1 MSVNY
6 PTKIFLAMKSGNV
19 CAFKDCHKA
28 LTSDGVKSNPA
39 IIGEAAHIYGESP
52 GTKTKPASA
61 RYRQDMTDEQRNHYN
76 NLIYLCPSC
85 HTKIDK
91 QEADYSAELLLSLK
105 NEHEAWVSEQ
115 LDQSMSEVT
124 FAELEVAAKALA
136 SGKHSSNGDGFD
148 VIPPEEKINKNGL
161 SDTVRS
167 DIAMG
172 LSKSHEV
179 ERFLANMATNVD
191 EDFPERLKGG
201 FRNKYLELKET
212 LSGDELFM
220 TMLEFAQAGQKGF
233 RQQAAGLAILSH
245 LFHLC
250 EVFEK

>member
-1 MSVNY
+1 MSASY
-6 PTKIFLAMKSGNV
+6 PTKVFLAMKSGNI
-19 CAFKDCHKA
+19 CAFNDCHKP
-28 LTSDGVKSNPA
+28 LTSDGINSNPA
-39 IIGEAAHIYGESP
+39 VIGEAAHIYGENP

-61 RYRQDMTDEQRNHYN
+61 RYRRDMTNDERNHYN

-85 HTKIDK
+85 HTKIDR
-91 QEADYSAELLLSLK
+91 QEEDYPAKLLLSLK
-105 NEHEAWVSEQ
+105 ETHESWIAEQ
-115 LDQSMSEVT
+115 LDQAMSEVS

-136 SGKHSSNGDGFD
+136 SGNHSSNNDGFK

-161 SDTVRS
+161 SSSIRS

-172 LSKSHEV
+172 LSKSYEV
-179 ERFLANMATNVD
+179 ERFLTSMAINID
-191 EDFPERLKGG
+191 EEFPERLKIG
-201 FRNKYLELKET
+201 FREKYLKLKGS
-212 LSGDELFM
+212 LFGDELFVSL
-220 TMLEFAQAGQKGF
+220 LEFSQAGQKGF

>member
-1 MSVNY
+1 MSASY
-6 PTKIFLAMKSGNV
+6 PTKVFLAMKSGNV

-28 LTSDGVKSNPA
+28 LTSDGEKSNPA
-39 IIGEAAHIYGESP
+39 VIGEAAHIYGESP
-52 GTKTKPASA
+52 GTETKPASA
-61 RYRQDMTDEQRNHYN
+61 RYRADMTDEQRNHYN
-76 NLIYLCPSC
+76 NLIYLCPTC

-91 QEADYSAELLLSLK
+91 QEQDHPAELLFTLK
-105 NEHEAWVSEQ
+105 AEHESWVAEQ
-115 LDQSMSEVT
+115 LDQGMSEVS
-124 FAELEVAAKALA
+124 FAELEIAAKALA
-136 SGKHSSNGDGFD
+136 SGKHSSNSDNFE

-161 SDTVRS
+161 SNAVRS

-191 EDFPERLKGG
+191 EEFPERLKSG
-201 FRNKYLELKET
+201 FKEKYLELKKT
-212 LSGDELFM
+212 LYGDELFAS
-220 TMLEFAQAGQKGF
+220 MLEFAQSGQRGF
-233 RQQAAGLAILSH
+233 KQQAAGLAILSH

>member
-19 CAFKDCHKA
+19 CAFKGCHKA

-85 HTKIDK
+85 HIKIDK

>member
-1 MSVNY
+1 MSASY
-6 PTKIFLAMKSGNV
+6 PTKVFLAMKSGNV

-28 LTSDGVKSNPA
+28 LTSDGENSNPA
-39 IIGEAAHIYGESP
+39 LIGEAAHIYGESP
-52 GTKTKPASA
+52 GTNTKPASA
-61 RYRQDMTDEQRNHYN
+61 RYRADMTDEQRNHYD
-76 NLIYLCPSC
+76 NLIYLCPYC
-85 HTKIDK
+85 HTRIDK
-91 QEADYSAELLLSLK
+91 QEKDHPAESLFALK
-105 NEHEAWVSEQ
+105 EEHESWVAEQ
-115 LDQSMSEVT
+115 LDQGMSEIS
-124 FAELEVAAKALA
+124 FAELEIAAKALA
-136 SGKHSSNGDGFD
+136 SGKHSSNGDSFD

-191 EDFPERLKGG
+191 EEFPERLKSG
-201 FRNKYLELKET
+201 FREQYLELKQT
-212 LSGDELFM
+212 LSGDELFAS
-220 TMLEFAQAGQKGF
+220 MLEFSQAGQKSF

>member
-1 MSVNY
+1 MSASY
-6 PTKIFLAMKSGNV
+6 PTKVYLAMKSGNV
-19 CAFKDCHKA
+19 CALKDCHRG
-28 LTSDGVKSNPA
+28 LTSDSVKSNPA
-39 IIGEAAHIYGESP
+39 VIGEAAHIYGESP

-61 RYRQDMTDEQRNHYN
+61 RYRSDMTDEERNHYD

-91 QEADYSAELLLSLK
+91 QEQDYSADFLFSLK
-105 NEHEAWVSEQ
+105 EEHESWVAEQ
-115 LDQSMSEVT
+115 LDQGMSEVS

-136 SGKHSSNGDGFD
+136 SGQHSSNGDGFE

-161 SDTVRS
+161 SNTVRS

-191 EDFPERLKGG
+191 EEFPERLKSG
-201 FRNKYLELKET
+201 FRTKYLKLKET
-212 LSGDELFM
+212 LSGDDLFM
-220 TMLEFAQAGQKGF
+220 SMLEFAQAGQKGF
-233 RQQAAGLAILSH
+233 KQQAAGLAILSH

>member
-1 MSVNY
+1 MSASY

-19 CAFKDCHKA
+19 CAFKDCRKA
-28 LTSDGVKSNPA
+28 LTSEGVKSNPSV
-39 IIGEAAHIYGESP
+39 IGEAAHIYGESP

-91 QEADYSAELLLSLK
+91 QEADYSAELLFSLK
-105 NEHEAWVSEQ
+105 KEHESWVAEQ
-115 LDQSMSEVT
+115 LDQGMSEVS
-124 FAELEVAAKALA
+124 FAELEIAAKALA

-148 VIPPEEKINKNGL
+148 VITPEEKINKNGL
-161 SDTVRS
+161 SDIVRS

-191 EDFPERLKGG
+191 ENFPERLKSG
-201 FRNKYLELKET
+201 FRNKYLELKKT

>member
-1 MSVNY
+1 MSATY
-6 PTKIFLAMKSGNV
+6 PTKVILAMKSGNV

-28 LTSDGVKSNPA
+28 LSADGKNSNPA
-39 IIGEAAHIYGESP
+39 VIGEAAHIYGESP

-61 RYRQDMTDEQRNHYN
+61 RYRSDMTDEQRNHYD
-76 NLIYLCPSC
+76 NLIYLCPTC
-85 HTKIDK
+85 HTTIDK
-91 QEADYSAELLLSLK
+91 QEKDYPAEFLFSLK
-105 NEHEAWVSEQ
+105 KEHESWVAEQ
-115 LDQSMSEVT
+115 LDQCMSEIS
-124 FAELEVAAKALA
+124 FAELEVAANALA
-136 SGKHSSNGDGFD
+136 SGKHSSSNDSFE
-148 VIPPEEKINKNGL
+148 VIPPEEKIHKNGL
-161 SDTVRS
+161 SDAVRS

-191 EDFPERLKGG
+191 GEFPDRLKNG
-201 FRNKYLELKET
+201 FKKKYLELKQS
-212 LSGDELFM
+212 LSGDELFAS
-220 TMLEFAQAGQKGF
+220 MLEFAQAGKKGF

>member
-1 MSVNY
+1 VIWGAY
-6 PTKIFLAMKSGNV
+6 PRNSSKS
-19 CAFKDCHKA
+19 
-28 LTSDGVKSNPA
+28 L
-39 IIGEAAHIYGESP
+39 
-52 GTKTKPASA
+52 
-61 RYRQDMTDEQRNHYN
+61 
-76 NLIYLCPSC
+76 YLCPFC

-91 QEADYSAELLLSLK
+91 QEADYSAEFLFSIK
-105 NEHEAWVSEQ
+105 KEHESWVAEQ
-115 LDQSMSEVT
+115 LDQGMSEVS
-124 FAELEVAAKALA
+124 FAELEIAAKALA

-148 VIPPEEKINKNGL
+148 VITPEEKINKNGL
-161 SDTVRS
+161 SDIVRS

-191 EDFPERLKGG
+191 EEFPERLKSG
-201 FRNKYLELKET
+201 FKTKYIELKET

-233 RQQAAGLAILSH
+233 RQQAAGLAILCH

>member
-1 MSVNY
+1 MSATY
-6 PTKIFLAMKSGNV
+6 PTKVFLAMKSGNI
-19 CAFKDCHKA
+19 CAFKDCRRA
-28 LTSDGVKSNPA
+28 LTADGANANPA
-39 IIGEAAHIYGESP
+39 VIGEAAHIYGESP

-61 RYRQDMTDEQRNHYN
+61 RYRADMTDVQRNHYD
-76 NLIYLCPSC
+76 NLIYLCPTC

-91 QEADYSAELLLSLK
+91 QEKDYPADLLFTLK
-105 NEHEAWVSEQ
+105 SEHESWVAEQ
-115 LDQSMSEVT
+115 LDQGMSEVS

-136 SGKHSSNGDGFD
+136 SGKHSSNGDSFK

-161 SDTVRS
+161 SDAVRS

-191 EDFPERLKGG
+191 EEFPERLKSG
-201 FRNKYLELKET
+201 FKEKYMELKET
-212 LSGDELFM
+212 LSGDELFA

>member
-1 MSVNY
+1 MSATY
-6 PTKIFLAMKSGNV
+6 PTKIVLAMKSGNI
-19 CAFKDCHKA
+19 CAFKDCRKA
-28 LTSDGVKSNPA
+28 LTADGLNSNSA
-39 IIGEAAHIYGESP
+39 VIGEAAHIYGESP

-61 RYRQDMTDEQRNHYN
+61 RYRADMTDAERNHYD
-76 NLIYLCPSC
+76 NLIYLCPTC

-91 QEADYSAELLLSLK
+91 QEKDYLAYDLFALK
-105 NEHEAWVSEQ
+105 AEHESWVAEQ
-115 LDQSMSEVT
+115 LDQGMSEVS
-124 FAELEVAAKALA
+124 FAELEIASKALA
-136 SGKHSSNGDGFD
+136 SGKHSSNGDSFE

-191 EDFPERLKGG
+191 EEFPERLKSG
-201 FRNKYLELKET
+201 FREKYLELKTT
-212 LSGDELFM
+212 LSGDELFAS
-220 TMLEFAQAGQKGF
+220 MLEFAQAGQKGF

>member
-1 MSVNY
+1 MSATY
-6 PTKIFLAMKSGNV
+6 PTKVFLAMKSGNI
-19 CAFKDCHKA
+19 CAFKDCRKA
-28 LTSDGVKSNPA
+28 LTADGINANPSV
-39 IIGEAAHIYGESP
+39 IGEAAHIYGESP

-61 RYRQDMTDEQRNHYN
+61 RYRADMTDTQRNHYN
-76 NLIYLCPSC
+76 NLIYLCPTC

-91 QEADYSAELLLSLK
+91 QEKDYPADHLFALK
-105 NEHEAWVSEQ
+105 AEHESWVAEQ
-115 LDQSMSEVT
+115 LDQGMSEVS
-124 FAELEVAAKALA
+124 FAELEIASKALA
-136 SGKHSSNGDGFD
+136 SGKHSSNGDSFE

-161 SDTVRS
+161 SDAVRS

-172 LSKSHEV
+172 LSKSYEV

-191 EDFPERLKGG
+191 DEFPERLKSG
-201 FRNKYLELKET
+201 FKEKYLELKAT
-212 LSGDELFM
+212 LSGDELFAS
-220 TMLEFAQAGQKGF
+220 MLEFAQAGQKGF

>member
-1 MSVNY
+1 MSASY
-6 PTKIFLAMKSGNV
+6 PTKVFLALKSGNV
-19 CAFKDCHKA
+19 CAFKNCHKA
-28 LTSDGVKSNPA
+28 LTSDGKHSNPA
-39 IIGEAAHIYGESP
+39 VIGEAAHIYGESP

-61 RYRQDMTDEQRNHYN
+61 RFRADMTDEQRNHYD
-76 NLIYLCPSC
+76 NLIYLCPTC

-91 QEADYSAELLLSLK
+91 QEKDYPAELLFSLK
-105 NEHEAWVSEQ
+105 SEHEIWVVEQ
-115 LDQSMSEVT
+115 LDQGMSDVS
-124 FAELEVAAKALA
+124 FSELEIAAKALA
-136 SGKHSSNGDGFD
+136 SGKHSSNGDSFD

-161 SDTVRS
+161 SDAVRS
-167 DIAMG
+167 DLAMG

-191 EDFPERLKGG
+191 AEFPGRLKNG
-201 FRNKYLELKET
+201 FKEKYLEQKKI
-212 LSGDELFM
+212 LSGDDLFVS
-220 TMLEFAQAGQKGF
+220 MLEFAQAGQKGF

>member
-1 MSVNY
+1 MSASY
-6 PTKIFLAMKSGNV
+6 PTKIYLAMKSGDI
-19 CAFKDCHKA
+19 CALKDCHKK
-28 LTSDGVKSNPA
+28 LTSDGTNSEPA
-39 IIGEAAHIYGESP
+39 VIGEAAHIYGESP

-91 QEADYSAELLLSLK
+91 QEADYSAELLFSLK
-105 NEHEAWVSEQ
+105 KEHESWVVEQ
-115 LDQSMSEVT
+115 LDQGMSEVS
-124 FAELEVAAKALA
+124 FAELEIAAKALA

-161 SDTVRS
+161 SDIVRS

-172 LSKSHEV
+172 LSKSHEA

-191 EDFPERLKGG
+191 EDFPERLKSG
-201 FRNKYLELKET
+201 FRNKYLELKDT

-220 TMLEFAQAGQKGF
+220 TMLDFAQAGQKGF
-233 RQQAAGLAILSH
+233 RQQAASLAILCH

>member
-1 MSVNY
+1 MSASAR
-6 PTKIFLAMKSGNV
+6 TKVILAFKSGNM
-19 CAFKDCHKA
+19 CAFSNCRKA
-28 LTSDGVKSNPA
+28 LTSDGVKSDTA
-39 IIGEAAHIYGESP
+39 IVGEAAHIYGEKP
-52 GTKTKPASA
+52 GKEGKPASA
-61 RYRQDMTDEQRNHYN
+61 RYRADMTDAKRNHYD
-76 NLIYLCPSC
+76 NLIYLCPTC

-91 QEADYSAELLLSLK
+91 QEKDYPADLLFALK
-105 NEHEAWVSEQ
+105 AEHESWVAEQ
-115 LDQSMSEVT
+115 LDQGMSEVS

-136 SGKHSSNGDGFD
+136 SGRHSSNGDSFE
-148 VIPPEEKINKNGL
+148 VIPPEEKINKNEL

-191 EDFPERLKGG
+191 EDFPERLKSG
-201 FRNKYLELKET
+201 FKEKYLELKKT
-212 LSGDELFM
+212 LSGDELFAS
-220 TMLEFAQAGQKGF
+220 MLEFAQAGQKGF